1 MIAVEFLLSHRF
13 RMEAPFLEGVPY
25 LSREEE
31 ALARQLA
38 LARLDKARVADIR
51 IQSEDHESLAFVQRV
66 REEVNE
72 WKSRTTVWAFLSV
85 GLIRR

>member
-13 RMEAPFLEGVPY
+13 RMEAPFLEGVAY

-38 LARLDKARVADIR
+38 LARLDKAGVADIQ
-51 IQSEDHESLAFVQRV
+51 IQNDDHEALGFAQRV
-66 REEVNE
+66 RQAIDE
-72 WKSRTTVWAFLSV
+72 WKRRTTVRIFLSL
-85 GLIRR
+85 GWALC